1 MVTSLDNNVTNN
13 NNSDLH
19 FVAEFYC
26 TLHCDYFIRYPGIR
40 KGFVKFSKP
49 VTPWLCRMISD
60 RAKIKQVFLFFPDTK
75 ELGKT
80 NKQKAKA
87 KQKQNNMT
95 TTTSG

>member
-49 VTPWLCRMISD
+49 VTP
-60 RAKIKQVFLFFPDTK
+60 
-75 ELGKT
+75 
-80 NKQKAKA
+80 
-87 KQKQNNMT
+87 
-95 TTTSG
+95 